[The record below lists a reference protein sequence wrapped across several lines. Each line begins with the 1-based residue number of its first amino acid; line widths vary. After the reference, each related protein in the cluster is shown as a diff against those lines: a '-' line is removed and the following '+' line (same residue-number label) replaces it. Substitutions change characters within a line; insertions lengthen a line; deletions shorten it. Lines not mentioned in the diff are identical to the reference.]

1 MDLFSRL
8 IVANNCLFRI
18 LSTSCL
24 IPMFSKGIE
33 LTLTKR
39 FAGFLLISQ
48 CPALFRVL
56 SSSPLFSVPTCF
68 LSMIHGTGWGGH
80 LPPSSLGTACTIWT
94 LFLPFILEPSSSFLD
109 HFSFPEKAELRALGI
124 DLGYQ
129 LHVTSPIPESSLDQ
143 TWEEVL
149 TLFMIQIFKVWL
161 ILSLSLQSLRLKS

>member
-1 MDLFSRL
+1 MALFSRL

-39 FAGFLLISQ
+39 FEGFLLISQ

-68 LSMIHGTGWGGH
+68 LSMIHGTGGWGH
-80 LPPSSLGTACTIWT
+80 LPPKQSGDCLHHLDIVLAFHPRTFFQFFGSL
-94 LFLPFILEPSSSFLD
+94 LFPR
-109 HFSFPEKAELRALGI
+109 KGRA
-124 DLGYQ
+124 
-129 LHVTSPIPESSLDQ
+129 ESS
-143 TWEEVL
+143 WHR
-149 TLFMIQIFKVWL
+149 
-161 ILSLSLQSLRLKS
+161 SRLPIACDIAHT